1 MRRSGLGL
9 ALALVLCS
17 CSAPPA
23 PPVSAGPSAASPS
36 ASPSPADLLKQA
48 REAASR
54 GAWREAGS
62 QARAALKQGQ
72 LKPEQE
78 LEAQDLILEMSLR
91 IGDYRGARE
100 QLAGLSPALQKQVAE
115 EQLRQ
120 ARLELDQKNYPDAI
134 LRARTVVELDPSAHQ
149 VLARAYA
156 ATNQPQLALEELRQ
170 LPGSQE
176 QVKLLSEEIAQGSKA
191 RGEELARKHLALA
204 RKQAA
209 EGQWG
214 PAAVSASKASEMLTR
229 LGGHPAERAE
239 AEVIQAREAAT
250 RGEFKAAARFMSE
263 AVGLDPRAEY
273 RKRLTDY
280 QEKDRQIVSREELSD
295 LDSFDFPP
303 TQKQSQETSG
313 LYLLGSTPED
323 SVVGSREL
331 VYTTKTSQFSSH
343 SGPRMVMIHCE
354 GPGRDYWNLT
364 FTGPRHAKLEPGLY
378 DKASSDD
385 ADAPSVDISGCER
398 GAGHARGKFRVY
410 EISYDSHHNVDRF
423 AADFVVSA
431 DGHQPF
437 FGKIRFHS
445 HFR

>member
-1 MRRSGLGL
+1 M
-9 ALALVLCS
+9 
-17 CSAPPA
+17 
-23 PPVSAGPSAASPS
+23 ASPS
-36 ASPSPADLLKQA
+36 APAPSPTAILKQA

-54 GAWREAGS
+54 GEWRQAGS
-62 QARAALKQGQ
+62 LARSALKQGE

-78 LEAQDLILEMSLR
+78 LEAQDLLLEMSLR

-100 QLAGLSPALQKQVAE
+100 QLAGLSPELQKRVAA

-134 LRARTVVELDPSAHQ
+134 LRARTVVEVDPSGHQ

-156 ATNQPQLALEELRQ
+156 ATNQPQLALEQLRQ

-176 QVKLLSEEIAQGSKA
+176 QVKLLSEEIADGSKA
-191 RGEELARKHLALA
+191 RGQELALRHLALA
-204 RKQAA
+204 RAQAGR
-209 EGQWG
+209 EQWG
-214 PAAVSASKASEMLTR
+214 PAAVSASKAAEMLTR
-229 LGGHPAERAE
+229 LGGHAAERAE
-239 AEVIQAREAAT
+239 ALVIQAREAAT

-263 AVGLDPRAEY
+263 AVGLDPRADY
-273 RKRLTDY
+273 RKRLADY
-280 QEKDRQIVSREELSD
+280 QEKDRQLVSREELGD
-295 LDSFDFPP
+295 LDSFIFPP
-303 TQKQSQETSG
+303 TEKQSQETSS
-313 LYLLGSTPED
+313 LYLLGSTPAD
-323 SVVGSREL
+323 AVVGSREL
-331 VYTTKTSQFSSH
+331 VYTTRTSQFSSH

-385 ADAPSVDISGCER
+385 PDAPSLDVSGCER
-398 GAGHARGKFRVY
+398 GAGHSAGKFRVY